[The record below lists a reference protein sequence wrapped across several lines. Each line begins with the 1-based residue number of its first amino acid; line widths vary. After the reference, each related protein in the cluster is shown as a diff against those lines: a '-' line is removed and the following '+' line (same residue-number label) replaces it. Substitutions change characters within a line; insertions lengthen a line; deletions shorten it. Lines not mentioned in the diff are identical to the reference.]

1 MHTELDHD
9 IYDDM
14 VQKHV
19 SWRRIAKL
27 FRPHAWRLFIVMLF
41 IAVAAVGGTIA
52 PFLIRAIVDDALP
65 SRNINLL
72 YLLVLGMGG
81 LAALA
86 ASMSMLQVYFTT
98 HVGQSIMHDLRV
110 KLYAHLQSLSL
121 RFYAYART
129 GDIQSRIS
137 NDIGGMQALVTNTI
151 ADVAKNVSVVLA
163 TILAMFFL
171 DWRLTLL
178 SFVTVPVMIWLNQRI
193 AERRERIMY
202 EQQMKLADMSSMVQ
216 ETLSISGIIL
226 GRTMGR
232 RQHLVNR
239 FTKSS
244 KEVSKLEIRA
254 HTAGQGEWVFIYFGI
269 DILPA
274 LTFLVGGGI
283 LVNYG
288 SITIGTLVALIALQE
303 RLLWPLLELLHTNVE
318 VRKARSLFARVFEYL
333 DTKPDISEVDQPI
346 PVSRSKVRG
355 DVKFENISFTYDG
368 QNKPAISYVDLAIP
382 EGQRIAIVGKTG
394 SGKSTLS
401 YLMTRLYDV
410 DSGRISID
418 GIDIR
423 NLSFDTLASLIGI
436 VTQDVYVLQ
445 GTITENLRFAKP
457 DASHDELVA
466 AAKAAEIHDL
476 ITALPLGYQTM
487 LGERGH
493 NFSGGEKQRLAIA
506 RVLLRDPPILI
517 FDEATSALD
526 NRTEASIVASI
537 HKIGANRTTIIIA
550 HRLSTV
556 RHCERIVVLENGKI
570 LEQGSYSELINQN
583 GAFNK
588 LTHSELLPPRISD
601 LSVGGV

>member
-588 LTHSELLPPRISD
+588 LTHSELLPPE
-601 LSVGGV
+601 